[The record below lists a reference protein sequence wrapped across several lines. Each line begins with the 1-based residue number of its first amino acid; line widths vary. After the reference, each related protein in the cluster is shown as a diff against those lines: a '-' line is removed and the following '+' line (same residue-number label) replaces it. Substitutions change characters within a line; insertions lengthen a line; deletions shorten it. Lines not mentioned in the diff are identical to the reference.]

1 MTLRSCSSSAGR
13 SPSLRRKEAFPSPR
27 RRPCHLPTL
36 AYRRNQPPSPEKP
49 ADRRWQPGQ
58 PRGNR
63 PPAPG
68 PAPPAP
74 RPGRCH
80 PEGAEQQ
87 PLRRQQPRFPRPSEP
102 DRRPGWPSRRP
113 SLTPEAAARRSP
125 MSREG
130 NRGPIPAAEAG
141 PPARKWRAGRPTVIR
156 RGLLREAR
164 PHGPTRLTCGCGVWQ
179 EQAGQ
184 APARWK
190 ACRRGWPFGTCP

>member
-1 MTLRSCSSSAGR
+1 MTPRSCSSSAGR
-13 SPSLRRKEAFPSPR
+13 SPSPRRQEAFPSLRPR
-27 RRPCHLPTL
+27 RSPLPAL
-36 AYRRNQPPSPEKP
+36 AYRRNQPPPPERP
-49 ADRRWQPGQ
+49 AVRRQQPGQ

-80 PEGAEQQ
+80 PKGAEHQ
-87 PLRRQQPRFPRPSEP
+87 PLRRQRPRFPWPSEP

-113 SLTPEAAARRSP
+113 SMTPEAPARRSL
-125 MSREG
+125 MSRE
-130 NRGPIPAAEAG
+130 RKRRPIRAAALLT
-141 PPARKWRAGRPTVIR
+141 PARRRRVGRPGVIR
-156 RGLLREAR
+156 HPLLLGAR
-164 PHGPTRLTCGCGVWQ
+164 PCGPARLTCGCGVWHG
-179 EQAGQ
+179 QAGH

>member
-87 PLRRQQPRFPRPSEP
+87 PLRRQRPRFPRSLEP
-102 DRRPGWPSRRP
+102 DRRPGWPLRRP
-113 SLTPEAAARRSP
+113 SLTPEAPAWRSL

-130 NRGPIPAAEAG
+130 KRRRIRAAALLT
-141 PPARKWRAGRPTVIR
+141 PARRRRAGRPGVIR
-156 RGLLREAR
+156 PGLLRGAR
-164 PHGPTRLTCGCGVWQ
+164 PCGPPRLTCGSGVWHG
-179 EQAGQ
+179 QAGQ
-184 APARWK
+184 APAR
-190 ACRRGWPFGTCP
+190 